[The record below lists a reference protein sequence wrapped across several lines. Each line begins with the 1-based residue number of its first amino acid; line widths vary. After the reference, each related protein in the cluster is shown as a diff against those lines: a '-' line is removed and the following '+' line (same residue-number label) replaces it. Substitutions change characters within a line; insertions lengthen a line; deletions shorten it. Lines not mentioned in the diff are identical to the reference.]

1 MTKGIHPKLESIS
14 IPNQEQT
21 HKHKV
26 HCETKVSCPNNKKIE
41 GIQQRNLVSNILKYR
56 KSTRISNPKQ
66 KSIPK

>member
-26 HCETKVSCPNNKKIE
+26 HCEPKVSSPNKINWGDPTKESGKKH
-41 GIQQRNLVSNILKYR
+41 
-56 KSTRISNPKQ
+56 P
-66 KSIPK
+66 